1 MQVVAQVLG
10 SARVLVEG
18 TWVALPPEKSTALL
32 AFIACHADGVARVE
46 LATLFWPDADE
57 VRARANLRQLLSRI
71 RGMPWSSAIE
81 FGEHRISLRGSSDVQ
96 GFWAALEA
104 SDLEMAVRLGA
115 NELLSG
121 VSLGD
126 APNFEDWLTLE
137 QQLLRNAWR
146 DASLR
151 LATIKEP
158 RAALRLLQVVL
169 RRDPLCEE
177 AVQTALKLMIPA
189 TRLETIQLLE
199 SFKRSLNVELNLE
212 PSAATLALLDLD
224 TANHSS
230 QSSSLPMPGTPLVGR
245 EAELAALEDL
255 FAGDA
260 RLVSLVA
267 QGGMGKT
274 RVALAFAHA
283 QPQQA
288 VLVSLAS
295 ASTPAQALSALLA
308 ALGIKSGSDDRA
320 ELLKTL
326 RGFSGLL
333 LLDNLEAHVEI
344 FAALLHETLEHA
356 SKLRVLV
363 TSREPLGLQAETV
376 YPLGGLTHGD
386 AARLFTQSARRS
398 DARFALLNGDEL
410 LIDQIVQ
417 RLEGMPLAIE
427 LAASWVRSLSLSQ
440 LQVELQ
446 DGLDVLTSQWRDTP
460 ARHRSLRVVL
470 EQSLRQLPAAGR
482 AALEQLSVFSGGFT
496 LAAAKAVTGITLVN
510 LERLVSLALVKRTNE
525 RYGLH
530 ELVRQYAFERLTLQ
544 TELMN
549 EALERHAAHFASAM
563 PAMPRRTAQT
573 VNELENELP
582 NLRLAWQSA
591 LQSGNILWLGA
602 LMPVLDDLYDLRGR
616 TTEALEVFATA
627 AAVITEP
634 ALLGG
639 LLMRVGAYALR
650 IGDTTRATDTL
661 RRSLEYPSSPQ
672 GLVSTLHQLGQ
683 LASRRGQW
691 LDAAEYF
698 ERGRCV
704 SLDRDDR
711 SGLAQCLNG
720 LGINAKLQGLYAQ
733 ARAYLTA
740 SLEVCEQSTNPEGTA
755 TALTNLGNVL
765 EAEGDLSS
773 AALIYTRCLTHF
785 EALGHKRA
793 LGVIL
798 NNLGVIQTKLG
809 DVAVARTH
817 FELAIS
823 LKRELGDGRGVSL
836 SLTSYA
842 ELLTSEGKLEA
853 ARVMLLDA
861 IRVALDAD
869 AAPTALIGF
878 ASLAQVLSQQGQTH
892 KAARLLEAVAQH
904 PLTIPSLRLETEQ
917 HLTALRPATRAFE
930 MQQPLALESL
940 LMMAVERVTLT

>member
-1 MQVVAQVLG
+1 MQVVTQVLG
-10 SARVLVEG
+10 AARVCVEG
-18 TWVALPPEKSTALL
+18 AWVLLPCEKSTALL
-32 AFIACHADGVARVE
+32 AFVACHAAGVSRAE
-46 LATLFWPDADE
+46 LSALFWPDTGEA
-57 VRARANLRQLLSRI
+57 RARANLRQLLSRI
-71 RGMPWSSAIE
+71 RGADWSDVLEI
-81 FGEHRISLRGSSDVQ
+81 GEHHLSLRGSSDVG
-96 GFWAALEA
+96 GFWTALEA
-104 SDLEMAVRLGA
+104 GDLKDAVRLGGHD
-115 NELLSG
+115 LLSG
-121 VSLGD
+121 FSLPD
-126 APNFEDWLTLE
+126 ALEFENWLDAE
-137 QQLLRNAWR
+137 RQSIGNAWR

-151 LATIKEP
+151 LARISEP
-158 RAALRLLQVVL
+158 RAALRLLKDVL
-169 RRDPLCEE
+169 RRDSLCEE
-177 AVQTALKLMIPA
+177 ALQTALRVMVEA
-189 TRLETIQLLE
+189 TRLETLE
-199 SFKRSLNVELNLE
+199 LAQVFKRSLKSALNLE
-212 PSAATLALLDLD
+212 PSATTLALLDLG
-224 TANHSS
+224 TVSHAS
-230 QSSSLPMPGTPLVGR
+230 QSTSLPMPGTPLVGR
-245 EAELAALEDL
+245 EAELAALKDL

-274 RVALAFAHA
+274 RVALAFAHT
-283 QPQQA
+283 QPNA
-288 VLVSLAS
+288 VFVNLAS
-295 ASTPAQALSALLA
+295 AATSAQALSAVLA
-308 ALGIKSGSDDRA
+308 ALGIKSGTDDRA
-320 ELLKTL
+320 ELLQFL
-326 RGFSGLL
+326 RNFAGLL
-333 LLDNLEAHVEI
+333 LLDNLEAHVET
-344 FAALLHETLEHA
+344 FAALLHQTLEQ
-356 SKLRVLV
+356 SPKLRVLV

-376 YPLGGLTHGD
+376 YPLAGLTPGD

-398 DARFALLNGDEL
+398 DARFAVLDGDGL
-410 LIDQIVQ
+410 LIDQIAQ

-427 LAASWVRSLSLSQ
+427 LAASWVRSISLPQ

-446 DGLDVLTSQWRDTP
+446 RGLDVLTSQWRDTP

-470 EQSLRQLPAAGR
+470 EQSLQQLPAGGR
-482 AALEQLSVFSGGFT
+482 SSLEQLSVFVGGFT

-525 RYGLH
+525 RYSLH
-530 ELVRQYAFERLTLQ
+530 ELVRQYASEHLAAQPAPMRG
-544 TELMN
+544 
-549 EALERHAAHFASAM
+549 ALGRHAAYFASAM

-573 VNELENELP
+573 VSTLELELP
-582 NLRLAWQSA
+582 NLRLAWETASRT
-591 LQSGNILWLGA
+591 GNATWLGT
-602 LMPVLDDLYDLRGR
+602 LMPVLDDLYDVRGR
-616 TTEALEVFATA
+616 TTEALEVFAA
-627 AAVITEP
+627 ATAVITEP

-639 LLMRVGAYALR
+639 LLMRVGSYAMR
-650 IGDTTRATDTL
+650 IGDTTHATDALT
-661 RRSLEYPSSPQ
+661 RSLEYPSSSQ

-691 LDAAEYF
+691 LDAAGYF

-704 SLDRDDR
+704 SLDRGDHG
-711 SGLAQCLNG
+711 GLAQCLNG
-720 LGINAKLQGLYAQ
+720 LGINAKLQGLYAE

-740 SLEVCEQSTNPEGTA
+740 SLEVCERSANPEGTA

-809 DVAVARTH
+809 DVAIARSH

-842 ELLTSEGKLEA
+842 ELLTSESKLEA

-892 KAARLLEAVAQH
+892 KAAQLLEAVAQH
-904 PLTIPSLRLETEQ
+904 PLTMPSLRLEAEQ
-917 HLTALRPATRAFE
+917 HLTALRPATLAFE

-940 LMMAVERVTLT
+940 LMLAVERVTLT